1 MADELYQ
8 KFKWVQL
15 QYPANPGAYMIL
27 KEIGGGARATVDRA
41 MCFHNDVWQSSL
53 VAIKL
58 IDLQQYSPAVFDSLR
73 CDTINRFSYWMAP
86 EVINYSDTGYRFKSD
101 MWSFGIT
108 ALESAHGG
116 PPFSNLIPPRKSLIM
131 KIKKRIGWFFDYHD
145 HEKHNKDFSSKALH
159 DGTSNQITAGTDTDS
174 AGPRMKTG
182 RISGWKFNERELEL
196 DPEFC
201 IESADDAVVKIVCV
215 GGETNKNPD
224 INVGFASRI
233 GSASCTGC
241 VKDGYVACPT
251 SEFLWI

>member
-15 QYPANPGAYMIL
+15 QYPANPGAFMIL
-27 KEIGGGARATVDRA
+27 KEIGGGARA

-73 CDTINRFSYWMAP
+73 CDTINRFFILDGP
-86 EVINYSDTGYRFKSD
+86 RGYRFKSD

-131 KIKKRIGWFFDYHD
+131 KIKKRFGIRLVFKKVFNGLPNV
-145 HEKHNKDFSSKALH
+145 EERPEEAKALH

-174 AGPRMKTG
+174 AGSRMKTG

-201 IESADDAVVKIVCV
+201 IESEDDAVVKIVCV
-215 GGETNKNPD
+215 GGETSKNPN
-224 INVGFASRI
+224 IKRA
-233 GSASCTGC
+233 
-241 VKDGYVACPT
+241 
-251 SEFLWI
+251 